1 MVGTGMDECR
11 IEDERIQRVNGV
23 DLCSQAFGEP
33 SDPAVL
39 LIAGRDSSMDWWE
52 DDFCRRLAVGGRYV
66 VRYDLRDTG
75 RSTTYPAGEPD
86 YSFADLVDDAVGIL
100 DAREIASAH
109 VVGISMGG
117 ALAQWLG
124 VLHRDRVESLTL
136 VDTSGALPGMPDDLP
151 PPEPELA
158 DYFRSG
164 GLRPEDATDTAA
176 VVEHV
181 VEGQRAFAR
190 GPFDE
195 DRWRSIATRVV
206 QRMPSVPGGLGN
218 HGVMRD
224 CPSPDA
230 GLGEITVPTLV
241 VHGTADPLFP
251 LPHGRALAR
260 AIPGATLLP
269 LEGVGHE
276 APPPSTWD
284 VVVPALLRLTGNR

>member
-1 MVGTGMDECR
+1 MDECR
-11 IEDERIQRVNGV
+11 IEDERIQRVNEV

-33 SDPAVL
+33 ADPAVL

-52 DDFCRRLAVGGRYV
+52 DGFCRRLAAGGRYV

-75 RSTTYPAGEPD
+75 RSTTYPPGEPG

-100 DAREIASAH
+100 DVRGIARAH

-117 ALAQWLG
+117 ALAQWLA
-124 VLHRDRVESLTL
+124 VLHPDRVAALTL
-136 VDTSGALPGMPDDLP
+136 IDTSGALPGMPDELP

-164 GLRPEDATDTAA
+164 GLRPEDGTDREA
-176 VVEHV
+176 VIQSV
-181 VEGQRAFAR
+181 VDGQRAFAR

-195 DRWRSIATRVV
+195 DRWRSLATRVV
-206 QRMPSVPGGLGN
+206 DRMPALPGGLGN
-218 HGVMRD
+218 HAVMRD
-224 CPSPDA
+224 GPSPAARLDQ
-230 GLGEITVPTLV
+230 IRVPTLV

-251 LPHGRALAR
+251 LPHGTALAE

-269 LEGVGHE
+269 LDGVGHE
-276 APPPSTWD
+276 PPPPATWD
-284 VVVPALLRLTGNR
+284 VVVPALLRLSAPRQD